1 MANVDYTLQIMYNHH
16 LQPTHIMAG
25 DIVDAHH
32 SACRVAAKT
41 YCTPTLKDADIVVA
55 NAYPQNAQAFHGG
68 RWINYSVRDGGTGV
82 LIVQHPEG
90 LEPVHYLNNRRAGL
104 SGATQFD
111 IAARRQSG
119 TGPGRGGNAK
129 KVNQI
134 VYSQYLTGNM
144 RAYYRAGTTFCDKW
158 EDVIA
163 KLRELHPGDA
173 RVAVYPYAGKQHQEI
188 ELDG

>member
-1 MANVDYTLQIMYNHH
+1 M
-16 LQPTHIMAG
+16 
-25 DIVDAHH
+25 
-32 SACRVAAKT
+32 AAKT
-41 YCTPTLKDADIVVA
+41 YCTPTFKDADIVVA
-55 NAYPQNAQAFHGG
+55 NAYPQNAQAFHGA

-104 SGATQFD
+104 NGATYFEQTS
-111 IAARRQSG
+111 RRMAG
-119 TGPGRGGNAK
+119 VGPGRGGNAK

-134 VYSQYLTGNM
+134 VYSQYLTRNLKNN
-144 RAYYRAGTTFCDKW
+144 YRSDTIFCDKW

-163 KLRELHPGDA
+163 NLRKLHPGDP
-173 RVAVYPYAGKQHQEI
+173 RVAIYPYAGKQHQEI